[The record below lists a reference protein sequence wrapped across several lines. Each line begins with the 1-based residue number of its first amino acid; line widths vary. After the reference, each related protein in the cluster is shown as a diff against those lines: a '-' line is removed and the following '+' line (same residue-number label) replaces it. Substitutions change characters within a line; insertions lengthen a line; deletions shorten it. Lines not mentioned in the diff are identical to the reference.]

1 MANMSY
7 CRFQN
12 TAQDLQDCI
21 DAIQNG
27 DANDLSRDELNALK
41 DLKELAET
49 LIDLEYEIEGI
60 IEINTNKLKK

>member
-27 DANDLSRDELNALK
+27 DANNLSGDELNALK
-41 DLKELAET
+41 NLKELAET
-49 LIDLEYEIEGI
+49 LVDLEYEIEGI
-60 IEINTNKLKK
+60 LEMNANK

>member
-1 MANMSY
+1 MGNMSY

-27 DANDLSRDELNALK
+27 DANNLSGDELNALK
-41 DLKELAET
+41 NLKELAET
-49 LIDLEYEIEGI
+49 LVDLEYEIEGI
-60 IEINTNKLKK
+60 LEMNANK